1 MGSSATKLKTFVP
14 SLDTLTLVL
23 CDLYQGV
30 FYFVFDTIYVM
41 SGPLSIF
48 YFLVLIIS
56 IIVHEV
62 AHGIAAEREGDPTAR
77 MLGRITLNPLKHIDW
92 LGSVLLPLALILS
105 KAGFVVGWAKPVPYN
120 PENLKRGRKSV
131 AIVSIAGIVVNLF
144 IAVIFSLFIR
154 GAALLGVTNAAF
166 FDISSII
173 VLVNIVLAFFNAIPI
188 APLDGFRFL
197 DAVLP
202 LRFGTCM
209 RSIEQYSLPI
219 LILFLLFGW
228 KFVAPLAFKFFSFLS
243 GIAL

>member
-1 MGSSATKLKTFVP
+1 
-14 SLDTLTLVL
+14 
-23 CDLYQGV
+23 
-30 FYFVFDTIYVM
+30 M

-92 LGSVLLPLALILS
+92 IGSVVLPLILILS

-120 PENLKRGRKSV
+120 PENLKRGNKSV
-131 AIVSIAGIVVNLF
+131 AIVSIAGIVVNLS
-144 IAVIFSLFIR
+144 IAVIFGLAMRVALFF
-154 GAALLGVTNAAF
+154 GFSSTAF

-173 VLVNIVLAFFNAIPI
+173 VLVNIVLAMFNAVPI

-197 DAVLP
+197 EAVLP
-202 LRFGTCM
+202 FRFNRTM
-209 RSIEQYSLPI
+209 KLIEQYSLPLL
-219 LILFLLFGW
+219 LIFLFFGW
-228 KFVAPLAFKFFSFLS
+228 KFVAPLAFNLFTFIT